1 MNTWAISPNWLAWA
15 LLIISTL
22 ALCLVAYFMRQMV
35 IRRRIATRAQMQQQS
50 AQKTAWQT
58 WERAMAWL
66 AFLLSIVTIAY
77 LSFRGDITANS
88 ESSTTATVLGIL
100 VTLLVTWNIYQV
112 IDTKRSME
120 DVTILRTEFNNIRR
134 ELDTLHQMHEAYVF
148 AALGE
153 DCRRDGNTW
162 MGFDYFLRGAFIF
175 LHDLEH
181 YDLRFMSAIS
191 SMQTCVDDLSRTV
204 IPNRDREKQQF
215 GLRKE
220 RILNDLSNLRQQA
233 HNLQRFSEQAQKE
246 LGILISSIE
255 NIPTIQAPPTPS
267 N

>member
-1 MNTWAISPNWLAWA
+1 MNIWVISPNWLAWS
-15 LLIISTL
+15 LLAIS
-22 ALCLVAYFMRQMV
+22 AISLCFIAWYMRQMIV
-35 IRRRIATRAQMQQQS
+35 GRRITRVQMQQQS
-50 AQKTAWQT
+50 TQRTAWHT
-58 WERAMAWL
+58 WERAMTWL

-77 LSFRGDITANS
+77 LSSCGSLVEKSDF
-88 ESSTTATVLGIL
+88 STTATVLGIL

-120 DVTILRTEFNNIRR
+120 DVTVLRTEFTNIRR
-134 ELDTLHQMHEAYVF
+134 ELDNLHQMHEAYVF

-191 SMQTCVDDLSRTV
+191 SMQTCVDDLSRAA
-204 IPNRDREKQQF
+204 IPDRDREKQQF
-215 GLRKE
+215 ELRRE
-220 RILNDLSNLRQQA
+220 RILSDLSNLRQQA
-233 HNLQRFSEQAQKE
+233 HNLQRFSEQAQRE
-246 LGILISSIE
+246 LGVLISSIE
-255 NIPTIQAPPTPS
+255 NIPTIQTPPTPS
-267 N
+267 D

>member
-1 MNTWAISPNWLAWA
+1 
-15 LLIISTL
+15 
-22 ALCLVAYFMRQMV
+22 
-35 IRRRIATRAQMQQQS
+35 MQQQPT
-50 AQKTAWQT
+50 QKTAWHT

-77 LSFRGDITANS
+77 LSSCGSIVEKSDF
-88 ESSTTATVLGIL
+88 STIATVLGIL

-112 IDTKRSME
+112 IDTKKSME
-120 DVTILRTEFNNIRR
+120 DVTVLRTEFTNIRR
-134 ELDTLHQMHEAYVF
+134 ELDNLHQMHEAYVF

-191 SMQTCVDDLSRTV
+191 SMQTCVDDLSRAV
-204 IPNRDREKQQF
+204 IPDRDREKQQF
-215 GLRKE
+215 GLRRE
-220 RILNDLSNLRQQA
+220 RILSDLSNLRQQA
-233 HNLQRFSEQAQKE
+233 HNLQRFSEQAQRE
-246 LGILISSIE
+246 LGVLISSVE
-255 NIPTIQAPPTPS
+255 NIPTIQTPPAP
-267 N
+267 NN